1 MFTSSSHRF
10 SAAFASA
17 VALALTVAPGAAD
30 ATTFSVSGTLSGTY
44 PVSAKAT
51 FVTSGSTL
59 TLTLQNTST
68 TAPTSTPT
76 SYPAQVLTSF
86 YFDMLINGTGRPTL
100 TYTSGSGDVY
110 KITGT
115 SAAVPY
121 LYVPPTTSG
130 TAFTPLPIGSPQP
143 SDIRST
149 MPGDYSWYF
158 RSDLNEALPPYCR
171 FGIGT
176 VGNSGTSGI
185 SGFTPNNFPATY
197 VDGINFGIFTG
208 DGSNPKGTLASQ
220 LPYLVKEVGTFT
232 FTADR
237 DLTNFVFTDPFV
249 FGFGTEPDQTITIV
263 PEPGGLGLL
272 LGIGLMVSGAGW
284 QRRRDPRAPPSRSG

>member
-1 MFTSSSHRF
+1 MFTRIMRR
-10 SAAFASA
+10 SAVPLACAFA
-17 VALALTVAPGAAD
+17 LAFVPRAAH

-59 TLTLQNTST
+59 ALTLQNTST
-68 TAPTSTPT
+68 FAPTSTPT
-76 SYPAQVLTSF
+76 SYPAQVLSSF
-86 YFDMLINGTGRPTL
+86 YFDLLINGTGRPTL
-100 TYTSGSGDVY
+100 TYTSGSGNVF

-143 SDIRST
+143 SDIRSS
-149 MPGDYSWYF
+149 MPGDNSWYF
-158 RSDLNEALPPYCR
+158 RSDLNEALAPFCR

-176 VGNSGTSGI
+176 VGNSLL
-185 SGFTPNNFPATY
+185 TPNEFPAPY
-197 VDGINFGIFTG
+197 VDQIDFGIFAG
-208 DGSNPKGTLASQ
+208 DGSNPQGNLQ
-220 LPYLVKEVGTFT
+220 NLLPYLVKDSATFT

-237 DLTNFVFTDPFV
+237 DLTNFEFTDPFV
-249 FGFGTEPDQTITIV
+249 FGFGTGPDQTVSIV

-272 LGIGLMVSGAGW
+272 MGVGVAVLGPACRR
-284 QRRRDPRAPPSRSG
+284 RRRDPHAPPRPG